1 MFGMRRNA
9 VATPP
14 NPWKVP
20 TSTLGREVVTRRQS
34 RGAFLLGVLSS
45 AALVATF
52 LAIGSAA
59 SAASTSNQWKLGFY
73 NAKGNG
79 FVFKDAPTGSFG
91 FTKQASTCADPTSY
105 ATCGSIGAG
114 TALDL
119 TNKSTVVG
127 NQSENTITA
136 TFTINGAVGAFTY
149 GGEPYPGIGAGGAL
163 PNARLYFDSASI
175 VGGGTFASTN
185 YWWADDSSASAVLAN
200 NTFTVTALLDPTSA
214 SWSAYNGEPSGSYA
228 AAFNAAASNIRD
240 IGLSFGGGD
249 FFANGVGTTDGTGS
263 FTLTSLTVTHT

>member
-1 MFGMRRNA
+1 MFGTHKHGNA

-20 TSTLGREVVTRRQS
+20 ANTEARESVKRRSS
-34 RGAFLLGVLSS
+34 RGGFLIGVLSS

-52 LAIGSAA
+52 LAIGSSA

-114 TALDL
+114 SALDL
-119 TNKSTVVG
+119 TNKSTLVG
-127 NQSENTITA
+127 DKHGQTITA
-136 TFTINGAVGAFTY
+136 TFTISGAVGAFTY

-175 VGGGTFASTN
+175 VGGTFVSTN

-200 NTFTVTALLDPTSA
+200 GSLTVTALIDPTTA
-214 SWSAYNGEPSGSYA
+214 SWGAYNGEPSGSNT
-228 AAFNAAASNIRD
+228 AAFDAAASSIRD

-263 FTLTSLTVTHT
+263 FTLTSLTVS